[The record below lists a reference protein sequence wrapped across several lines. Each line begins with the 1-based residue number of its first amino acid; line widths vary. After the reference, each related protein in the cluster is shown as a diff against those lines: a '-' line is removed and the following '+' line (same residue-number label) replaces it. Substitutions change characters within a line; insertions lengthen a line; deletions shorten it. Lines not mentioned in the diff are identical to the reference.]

1 MNSALEGANIPPG
14 IDPDR
19 LADLDNRF
27 LTEFV
32 PILDLIPSFQ
42 NILVSLVQSQ
52 VQAALAQQKLDFDNK
67 FDCHIPEF
75 AKRRQEFEAIKNELS
90 SLKHLTKNSPV
101 LLGVDGWLPET
112 NTTSKTYQPPP
123 KESH

>member
-1 MNSALEGANIPPG
+1 MMNSALEGANIPPG

-19 LADLDNRF
+19 LVDLDNRF

-42 NILVSLVQSQ
+42 NILASIVQSQ

-67 FDCHIPEF
+67 FDRHIHEF
-75 AKRRQEFEAIKNELS
+75 AKQRQEFEAIKNELS
-90 SLKHLTKNSPV
+90 SLKHPTKDSPV

-112 NTTSKTYQPPP
+112 NTTSKTYQPPS
-123 KESH
+123 K

>member
-1 MNSALEGANIPPG
+1 MINSTVEGANILPG

-27 LTEFV
+27 LTEYV

-42 NILVSLVQSQ
+42 NILASLVQSQ

-67 FDCHIPEF
+67 FDCHIHEF
-75 AKRRQEFEAIKNELS
+75 AKQRQEFEAIKNELS
-90 SLKHLTKNSPV
+90 SLKHPTKDSPV

-112 NTTSKTYQPPP
+112 NTTSKTYQPP
-123 KESH
+123 